1 MGAAV
6 ETQGMEACMSIRLI
20 AYLSAA
26 ALAAVVLAYGLGR
39 WQGSA
44 AERRA
49 CEAELHAAELTAER
63 QARESERKAQEA
75 QNAIVQDYERQVAD
89 YKRTID
95 SYIDADR
102 LSDTSTCPKLSKPS
116 GTQPSLVCYTR
127 ADIQRKVAESLALAA
142 ECDEIAIRYKAV
154 VKAYQSAYGAKE
166 E

>member
-1 MGAAV
+1 MFNF
-6 ETQGMEACMSIRLI
+6 RLI
-20 AYLSAA
+20 ACLSAA
-26 ALAAVVLAYGLGR
+26 AIAAVVLAYSFGR

-75 QNAIVQDYERQVAD
+75 QDAIVEDYERQVAD

-102 LSDTSTCPKLSKPS
+102 LSGTSTCKDLSKPS
-116 GTQPSLVCYTR
+116 GTQPGLVCYTKS
-127 ADIQRKVAESLALAA
+127 DISRKVAESLALAE
-142 ECDEIAIRYKAV
+142 ECDEIAIRYKALV
-154 VKAYQSAYGAKE
+154 RAYESAGTQR
-166 E
+166 

>member
-1 MGAAV
+1 MINA
-6 ETQGMEACMSIRLI
+6 RLI

-26 ALAAVVLAYGLGR
+26 AIAAVVLAYGLGR

-49 CEAELHAAELTAER
+49 CEAEIHAAELTAER
-63 QARESERKAQEA
+63 QARESERRAQEA

-102 LSDTSTCPKLSKPS
+102 LSDTSACKDLPRAP
-116 GTQPSLVCYTR
+116 GTQPGLVCYTR
-127 ADIQRKVAESLALAA
+127 ADIQRKVAESLAVGA
-142 ECDEIAIRYKAV
+142 ECDEIAIRYKAL
-154 VKAYQSAYGAKE
+154 VKAYQSAYSAKE

>member
-1 MGAAV
+1 
-6 ETQGMEACMSIRLI
+6 MSIRLI

-26 ALAAVVLAYGLGR
+26 AIAAVVLAYGLGR
-39 WQGSA
+39 FQGSA

-49 CEAELHAAELTAER
+49 CEAEIHAAELTAER
-63 QARESERKAQEA
+63 QVRETERKAQEA
-75 QNAIVQDYERQVAD
+75 QNAIVEDYERQVAD

-102 LSDTSTCPKLSKPS
+102 LSDTSTCKDLPRAS
-116 GTQPSLVCYTR
+116 GAQPGLVCYTR

-142 ECDEIAIRYKAV
+142 ECDEIAIRYKAL
-154 VKAYQSAYGAKE
+154 VKAYNALGAKE

>member
-1 MGAAV
+1 MFNF
-6 ETQGMEACMSIRLI
+6 RLI
-20 AYLSAA
+20 ACLSAA
-26 ALAAVVLAYGLGR
+26 AIAAVVLAYGIGR

-102 LSDTSTCPKLSKPS
+102 LSDTSTCKDLPKPS
-116 GTQPSLVCYTR
+116 GAESGLVCYTKS
-127 ADIQRKVAESLALAA
+127 DIQRKVEQSLALAA
-142 ECDEIAIRYKAV
+142 ECDELAIRYKAV

>member
-1 MGAAV
+1 
-6 ETQGMEACMSIRLI
+6 MSIRLI
-20 AYLSAA
+20 AYIAAA
-26 ALAAVVLAYGLGR
+26 ALAAVDLAYGHGR

-75 QNAIVQDYERQVAD
+75 QNAIITDNERQVAD

-102 LSDTSTCPKLSKPS
+102 LSDTSTCPKLPKSS
-116 GTQPSLVCYTR
+116 VTQPGLVCYTR
-127 ADIQRKVAESLALAA
+127 ADIQEKVAESLALAA
-142 ECDEIAIRYKAV
+142 ECDDIAIRYKAL
-154 VKAYQSAYGAKE
+154 VKAYQSAYSAKE

>member
-1 MGAAV
+1 
-6 ETQGMEACMSIRLI
+6 MSLRLI

-44 AERRA
+44 AERKA
-49 CEAELHAAELTAER
+49 CEAEIHAAELTAER
-63 QARESERKAQEA
+63 QARETERKAQEA
-75 QNAIVQDYERQVAD
+75 QNAIVQDYEHQIAD
-89 YKRTID
+89 YRRTVD
-95 SYIDADR
+95 AYVDADR
-102 LSDTSTCPKLSKPS
+102 LSDTSTCKDLPRAP
-116 GTQPSLVCYTR
+116 GAQPGAVCYTR

>member
-1 MGAAV
+1 MIN
-6 ETQGMEACMSIRLI
+6 IRLI
-20 AYLSAA
+20 TLAAATLAAA
-26 ALAAVVLAYGLGR
+26 ALAAVCLAYGIGR

-49 CEAELHAAELTAER
+49 CEAEIHAAELTAER
-63 QARESERKAQEA
+63 QARDAERKAQEA
-75 QNAIVQDYERQVAD
+75 QNAIVEDYERQVAD

-95 SYIDADR
+95 SYVDADR
-102 LSDTSTCPKLSKPS
+102 LSDTSTCKDLPRAS
-116 GTQPSLVCYTR
+116 GAQPGLVCYTR

-154 VKAYQSAYGAKE
+154 VKAYNALGAKE

>member
-1 MGAAV
+1 MINA
-6 ETQGMEACMSIRLI
+6 RLI

-49 CEAELHAAELTAER
+49 CEAEIHAAELTAER

-102 LSDTSTCPKLSKPS
+102 LSDTSRCPDVPKAP
-116 GTQPSLVCYTR
+116 GAQPGLVCYTR

>member
-1 MGAAV
+1 
-6 ETQGMEACMSIRLI
+6 MSIRLI

-26 ALAAVVLAYGLGR
+26 AIAAVALAYGLGR
-39 WQGSA
+39 WQGAA

-49 CEAELHAAELTAER
+49 CEAEIHAAELTAER
-63 QARESERKAQEA
+63 QARDAERKAQEA
-75 QNAIVQDYERQVAD
+75 QNAIVEDYERQVAD

-95 SYIDADR
+95 SYIDTDR
-102 LSDTSTCPKLSKPS
+102 LSDARKCPAVPKPS
-116 GTQPSLVCYTR
+116 GTQPGLVCYTR
-127 ADIQRKVAESLALAA
+127 ADIQRKVAESLAVGA

>member
-1 MGAAV
+1 MIN
-6 ETQGMEACMSIRLI
+6 IRLLI
-20 AYLSAA
+20 MLAA
-26 ALAAVVLAYGLGR
+26 DALAAVVLAYGIGR

-75 QNAIVQDYERQVAD
+75 QNAIVQDYEHQIAD
-89 YKRTID
+89 YKRSID
-95 SYIDADR
+95 SYVDADW
-102 LSDTSTCPKLSKPS
+102 LSATSACPKLPKAS
-116 GTQPSLVCYTR
+116 GAQPGLVCYTR

-154 VKAYQSAYGAKE
+154 VRAYESVRADR
-166 E
+166 

>member
-1 MGAAV
+1 MINA
-6 ETQGMEACMSIRLI
+6 RLV

-26 ALAAVVLAYGLGR
+26 ALAAVALAYGLGR

-49 CEAELHAAELTAER
+49 CEAEIHAAELTAER
-63 QARESERKAQEA
+63 QARDAERKAQEA
-75 QNAIVQDYERQVAD
+75 QNAIVEDYARQVAD

-102 LSDTSTCPKLSKPS
+102 LSGTSTCKDLPRAS
-116 GTQPSLVCYTR
+116 GTQPGLVCYTR

-142 ECDEIAIRYKAV
+142 ECDQLAIKYKAV

>member
-1 MGAAV
+1 
-6 ETQGMEACMSIRLI
+6 MSIRLI

-26 ALAAVVLAYGLGR
+26 ALAAIVLAYGIGR

-49 CEAELHAAELTAER
+49 CEAEIHAAELTAER
-63 QARESERKAQEA
+63 QARGSERKAQEV

-102 LSDTSTCPKLSKPS
+102 LSDTSACKDLPRAP
-116 GTQPSLVCYTR
+116 GAQPGLVCYSR

-142 ECDEIAIRYKAV
+142 ECDEIAIRYGAL
-154 VKAYQSAYGAKE
+154 VKAYNALDAKE